1 MKKPLTLI
9 TLLVLTLVSTPAHAD
24 QRSDDLH
31 HALSRLEEG
40 TALLEQHDP
49 HSSAVLDEAAAL
61 LVDVIE
67 THHMESPSVYH
78 ALGNAYMLSNDL
90 GHAILAYRRGEQLD
104 PSHIELRESL
114 EFARNQVPI
123 SIEPSSSGRFWS
135 IALAWRG
142 LIDRNLLWMT
152 FTLFFT
158 AGWLALSTRLLG
170 LAPRRA
176 NTLGT
181 WLILLS
187 VVPVTMLGSEWLRF
201 QGSHDIVITASQVN
215 ARTGPNDEIYDL
227 VFVDTL
233 QAGVEATYIESRDGW
248 SQIELAN
255 GSLCWVPELSIER
268 VNSSMR

>member
-1 MKKPLTLI
+1 MKQSITLI
-9 TLLVLTLVSTPAHAD
+9 TLLVLTLVSTPTHAD

-40 TALLEQHDP
+40 TGLLEQHDP
-49 HSSAVLDEAAAL
+49 QSSAVLDEAAAL

-67 THHMESPSVYH
+67 NHHMESSNTFH
-78 ALGNAYMLSNDL
+78 ALGNAYMLSDDL
-90 GHAILAYRRGEQLD
+90 GNAILAYRRGEQLD

-114 EFARNQVPI
+114 EFARNQVPM
-123 SIEPSSSGRFWS
+123 SIEPSSTNRFWS

-142 LIDRNLLWMT
+142 LIARDLLWMT
-152 FTLFFT
+152 FALFFT

-170 LAPRRA
+170 LTPRKA
-176 NTLGT
+176 STLGT

-187 VVPVTMLGSEWLRF
+187 VVPITMLGSEWFRF

-215 ARTGPNDEIYDL
+215 ARSGPNDEIYDL

-255 GSLCWVPELSIER
+255 GSRCWVPEQSIER
-268 VNSSMR
+268 VNPTDS